1 MAGFQPSRRPVGM
14 FDDSDDID
22 DWMAQRS
29 ADVAGRQDA
38 EAAGREAWDQATQAG
53 QDLSAPQPGD
63 LARLGAQAMTGRA
76 TADSD
81 GLNPDPNDS
90 ANASSDANAPVERD
104 QPVNLDGPLLTPP
117 RFGFST
123 ARPGDSVS
131 KLVGTS
137 DPAAIGRFLSPNGLS
152 DRGSTIYGGQRQQQ
166 DHRVAALRAQPTTSQ
181 SASSPSSKPVQAD
194 SEAARNDA
202 RWEGYRAGLLPGV
215 LRGGIHAIQ
224 GVSGALTFGERL
236 ANPLADK
243 FLSPP
248 GHSASDQL
256 VSAGAH
262 LGLNIVGAVLGPSG
276 AWQGAL
282 AFGRKVNA
290 EVNPWG
296 TPLPPTAAE
305 ARRAGEHLGEN
316 HGEILFNLASTPVG
330 GEAGATLEGLR
341 YASEAGDVAKYLR
354 AGHAPDVA
362 THLAKPYV
370 QPGHHA
376 WAKSRM
382 LADFWGGGPLPTWL
396 SESRLNLLHPRGI
409 DIGQFY
415 DLHARVDPNFYGAK
429 LPGRGRGQGW
439 SAKRLGIE
447 KYDQL
452 GQIWHGIPGYTKGLA
467 SGAIL
472 DLGDDL
478 HSLFGGSQSQ

>member
-123 ARPGDSVS
+123 ARPGDS
-131 KLVGTS
+131 
-137 DPAAIGRFLSPNGLS
+137 
-152 DRGSTIYGGQRQQQ
+152 

-181 SASSPSSKPVQAD
+181 SASSPPSKPVQAD

-224 GVSGALTFGERL
+224 GVSGALTFGGRL

-256 VSAGAH
+256 VSAGAN

-276 AWQGAL
+276 AWQRAQ
-282 AFGRKVNA
+282 AFGRKVNT